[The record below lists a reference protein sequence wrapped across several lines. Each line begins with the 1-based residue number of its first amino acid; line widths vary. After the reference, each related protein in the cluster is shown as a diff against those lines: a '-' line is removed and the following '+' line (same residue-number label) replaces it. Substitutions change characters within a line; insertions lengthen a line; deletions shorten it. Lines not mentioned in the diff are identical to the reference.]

1 MGPSRIGQ
9 GGCDWLSIQEGYLLL
24 GPDWAGCADLA
35 DEGADVAPLGP
46 LVISFIRSHEIPIG
60 PNITDRD
67 RYPMR
72 DGENQDKSSRPHT
85 HPEIHH
91 NLTAP
96 NQTQVL
102 IYEMSN
108 TSNRT

>member
-1 MGPSRIGQ
+1 M
-9 GGCDWLSIQEGYLLL
+9 L